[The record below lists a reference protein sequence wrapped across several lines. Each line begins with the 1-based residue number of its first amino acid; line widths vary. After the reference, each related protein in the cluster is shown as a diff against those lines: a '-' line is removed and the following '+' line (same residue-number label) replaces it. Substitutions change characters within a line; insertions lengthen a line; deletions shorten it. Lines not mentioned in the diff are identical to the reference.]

1 MRTVRETSAG
11 GVIYRDDQGQIE
23 IALIHVRKR
32 WGLPKGH
39 VERGERIEQTAI
51 REVRE
56 ETGLQGQAEKKLGSI
71 SYTYRTKKSGEPIRI
86 SKRVY
91 FFLLKYLEGDV
102 QGHDHEV
109 DEARWFP
116 VKEALET
123 LAFATEKKM
132 VRRGLNIINLT
143 ARRASSS
150 GTGGTLEKS
159 QSRQ

>member
-11 GVIYRDDQGQIE
+11 GVIYRDEQGHIE
-23 IALIHVRKR
+23 IALIHVGKR

-39 VERGERIEQTAI
+39 VEKGERIEQTAV

-56 ETGLQGQAEKKLGSI
+56 ETGLQGKVEKKLGSI
-71 SYTYRTKKSGEPIRI
+71 AYTYRAKKKSGEPIRI

-91 FFLLKYLEGDV
+91 FFLLKYLQGDV

-116 VKEALET
+116 AEEALDT

-132 VRRGLNIINLT
+132 VRRGLSIL
-143 ARRASSS
+143 
-150 GTGGTLEKS
+150 S
-159 QSRQ
+159 QRSRQATRPAVGGVLEN

>member
-11 GVIYRDDQGQIE
+11 GVIYRDDHEQIE

-39 VERGERIEQTAI
+39 VEKGERIEQTAV

-71 SYTYRTKKSGEPIRI
+71 SYTYRAKKKSGEPIRI

-116 VKEALET
+116 IKEALET

-132 VRRGLNIINLT
+132 VRRGLNVINVSL
-143 ARRASSS
+143 RRASRP
-150 GTGGTLEKS
+150 GIGGTLET
-159 QSRQ
+159 

>member
-11 GVIYRDDQGQIE
+11 GVIYRIQREQIQ

-39 VERGERIEQTAI
+39 VEEGERIGETAV

-56 ETGLQGQAEKKLGSI
+56 ETGLEGRVERKLGAI
-71 SYTYRTKKSGEPIRI
+71 FYSYRAKSKEGEAIRI

-91 FFLLKYLEGDV
+91 FFLLKHFGGDV
-102 QGHDHEV
+102 DAHDYEV

-116 VKEALET
+116 IEEAVKKLS
-123 LAFATEKKM
+123 FATEKKM
-132 VRRGLNIINLT
+132 VRKAQSILVDRS
-143 ARRASSS
+143 RRVTKPQA
-150 GTGGTLEKS
+150 GAPPP
-159 QSRQ
+159 QA